1 LSQVVSQNF
10 DYFMKLPKNIYFC
23 SFAFLLILITAAPSW
38 ADENNP
44 SPWKKFS
51 VDFGF
56 FYPIFNT
63 GARLDSKT
71 LGKGTDIDLEN
82 DLDFDTELSLFR
94 AEAQW
99 RFFPKH
105 RLEFTYYNIS
115 RDSSVFL
122 GRTLQFGDRTF
133 TVGATVSADT
143 DIQIFKL
150 AYTWSFLQTNKYEV
164 GISLGAD
171 LMDIKTS
178 ISTPIIGEESEALIA
193 PLPVLGLRAAYA
205 FNPNFVLNTSAD
217 FFYLEYEDFRG
228 RLLDINVNLEYYFWE
243 YFSLSIGYNF
253 FDVEVAYQ
261 SDRRDL
267 DVGYLFHGPKA
278 AVKLYF

>member
-1 LSQVVSQNF
+1 MH
-10 DYFMKLPKNIYFC
+10 MKSSKNNCIYG
-23 SFAFLLILITAAPSW
+23 FAFLLILVTAAPSW
-38 ADENNP
+38 ADENKP

-51 VDFGF
+51 ADFGF

-63 GARLDSKT
+63 GVRLDSKI
-71 LGKGTDIDLEN
+71 LGRGTEIDGED
-82 DLDFDTELSLFR
+82 DLNLKTELSLFR

-105 RLEFTYYNIS
+105 RLEFTYYDIS

-133 TVGATVSADT
+133 TVGATIRSEI
-143 DIQIFKL
+143 DIQIFKV
-150 AYTWSFLQTNKYEV
+150 AYTWSFLQTSDYEL

-178 ISTPIIGEESEALIA
+178 ISAPIIGEESEAIIA

-205 FNPNFVLNTSAD
+205 FNPNFILNTSAD
-217 FFYLEYEDFRG
+217 FFYLEYEEYMG
-228 RLLDINVNLEYYFWE
+228 RLLDVNVNFEYYFWDH
-243 YFSLSIGYNF
+243 FSLSIGYNF
-253 FDVEVAYQ
+253 FDVEVTYE

-267 DVGYLFHGPKA
+267 DFGYSFHGPKA
-278 AVKLYF
+278 SAKIYF

>member
-1 LSQVVSQNF
+1 MPVSYSYLSKT
-10 DYFMKLPKNIYFC
+10 MKSSKNICVYGIMLLLT
-23 SFAFLLILITAAPSW
+23 FATAASSW
-38 ADENNP
+38 ADENKS

-63 GARLDSKT
+63 EVRLDSKT
-71 LGKGTDIDLEN
+71 LGRGTDIDGED
-82 DLDFDTELSLFR
+82 DLNLKTELSLFR

-105 RLEFTYYNIS
+105 RLEFTYYDIS
-115 RDSSVFL
+115 RDASVFL

-133 TVGATVSADT
+133 TIGTTIRSDT
-143 DIQIFKL
+143 NIQIFKI
-150 AYTWSFLQTNKYEV
+150 AYTWSFLQTQDYEL

-171 LMDIKTS
+171 LMDIETS
-178 ISTPIIGEESEALIA
+178 ISAPIIGDESEALIA

-205 FNPNFVLNTSAD
+205 FSPNFVLNTSAD
-217 FFYLEYEDFRG
+217 FFYLEYEEFKG
-228 RLLDINVNLEYYFWE
+228 RLLDVNFNLEYYFLE
-243 YFSLSIGYNF
+243 YLSLSIGYNF
-253 FDVEVAYQ
+253 FDVEVTYE

-267 DVGYLFHGPKA
+267 DFGYLFHGPKA
-278 AVKLYF
+278 AVKIYF

>member
-1 LSQVVSQNF
+1 MP
-10 DYFMKLPKNIYFC
+10 MKSSKNICIYGIVL
-23 SFAFLLILITAAPSW
+23 LLILITPAISW
-38 ADENNP
+38 ATDDAP

-63 GARLDSKT
+63 GIRLDSKT
-71 LGKGTDIDLEN
+71 FGKGTDIDGEK
-82 DLDFDTELSLFR
+82 DLDLDTELSLFR

-133 TVGATVSADT
+133 TVGATISADT
-143 DIQIFKL
+143 DIQIIKL
-150 AYTWSFLQTNKYEV
+150 AYTWSFLQTPDYEL

-178 ISTPIIGEESEALIA
+178 LSAPIIGEESEALIA

-205 FNPNFVLNTSAD
+205 FDPNFVLNTSAD

-243 YFSLSIGYNF
+243 HFSLSVGYNF
-253 FDVEVAYQ
+253 FDVEVAYE
-261 SDRRDL
+261 SDRRNL
-267 DVGYLFHGPKA
+267 DFGYLFHGPKA
-278 AVKLYF
+278 SAKIYF

>member
-1 LSQVVSQNF
+1 
-10 DYFMKLPKNIYFC
+10 MKRFLK
-23 SFAFLLILITAAPSW
+23 SFAYLKNFYSWGVAVLLIFITASHSL
-38 ADENNP
+38 ADENNS

-63 GARLDSKT
+63 GVRLDSNT

-82 DLDFDTELSLFR
+82 DLNLESELSLFR

-99 RFFPKH
+99 RFFSRH

-115 RDSSVFL
+115 RDASVFL

-133 TVGATVSADT
+133 TVGTTVSSDT

-150 AYTWSFLQTNKYEV
+150 AYTWSFLQTRNYEV

-178 ISTPIIGEESEALIA
+178 ISAPIIGEESEALIA

-243 YFSLSIGYNF
+243 YLSLSVGYNF
-253 FDVEVAYQ
+253 FDVEVAYE

-267 DVGYLFHGPKA
+267 DFGYLFHGPKA
-278 AVKLYF
+278 ALKFYF

>member
-1 LSQVVSQNF
+1 MKVS
-10 DYFMKLPKNIYFC
+10 KIICIYGI
-23 SFAFLLILITAAPSW
+23 AFLLTFITPAVSSAA
-38 ADENNP
+38 DNTP

-63 GARLDSKT
+63 GVRLDSKT
-71 LGKGTDIDLEN
+71 LGRGTDIDGEK
-82 DLDFDTELSLFR
+82 DLNLDSELSLFR

-133 TVGATVSADT
+133 TIGATIRSEVDM
-143 DIQIFKL
+143 QIFKI
-150 AYTWSFLQTNKYEV
+150 AYTWSFLQTSDYEL
-164 GISLGAD
+164 GISIGAD
-171 LMDIKTS
+171 LMDIKS
-178 ISTPIIGEESEALIA
+178 SLSAPIIGEESEALIA

-205 FNPNFVLNTSAD
+205 FNPDLVLNTSAD
-217 FFYLEYEDFRG
+217 FFYMEYEDFKG
-228 RLLDINVNLEYYFWE
+228 RLLDINVNLEYYFLE
-243 YFSLSIGYNF
+243 HFSLAIGYNF
-253 FDVEVAYQ
+253 FDVEVTYE
-261 SDRRDL
+261 SDRRNL
-267 DVGYLFHGPKA
+267 EFGYLFHGPKA
-278 AVKLYF
+278 SAKIYF

>member
-1 LSQVVSQNF
+1 
-10 DYFMKLPKNIYFC
+10 MKMPKNICLC
-23 SFAFLLILITAAPSW
+23 SFAFLLILVTGAPSW

-63 GARLDSKT
+63 GVRLDSKT
-71 LGKGTDIDLEN
+71 LGKGTEIDGEN
-82 DLDFDTELSLFR
+82 DLDLDTELSLFR
-94 AEAQW
+94 AEVQW

-105 RLEFTYYNIS
+105 RLELSYYNIS

-122 GRTLQFGDRTF
+122 GKTLQFGDRTF
-133 TVGATVSADT
+133 TVGTTISADT
-143 DIQIFKL
+143 EIQIIKL
-150 AYTWSFLQTNKYEV
+150 AYTWSFLQTQNYEM

-171 LMDIKTS
+171 LMDLKAS
-178 ISTPIIGEESEALIA
+178 LSAPIIGEESEALIV

-217 FFYLEYEDFRG
+217 FFYIEYEEFKG
-228 RLLDINVNLEYYFWE
+228 RLLDVNLNLEYYFLK
-243 YFSLSIGYNF
+243 YLSLSVGYNF
-253 FDVEVAYQ
+253 FDVKVTYEG
-261 SDRRDL
+261 DRTDL
-267 DVGYLFHGPKA
+267 DFGYLFHGPKA
-278 AVKLYF
+278 AIKFYF

>member
-1 LSQVVSQNF
+1 MSKTIFVYGIAILFTFITPAVS
-10 DYFMKLPKNIYFC
+10 
-23 SFAFLLILITAAPSW
+23 SAA
-38 ADENNP
+38 ENDP

-63 GARLDSKT
+63 GIRLDSKT
-71 LGKGTDIDLEN
+71 LGRGTEIDGEQDLDLE
-82 DLDFDTELSLFR
+82 TELSIFR

-99 RFFPKH
+99 RFSPKH

-115 RDSSVFL
+115 RDASVFI

-133 TVGATVSADT
+133 TFGTTIRSEVDM
-143 DIQIFKL
+143 QIFKI
-150 AYTWSFLQTNKYEV
+150 AYTWSFLQTSDYEL
-164 GISLGAD
+164 GISIGAD

-178 ISTPIIGEESEALIA
+178 LSAPIIGEESEALIA

-217 FFYLEYEDFRG
+217 FFYMEYEEFKG
-228 RLLDINVNLEYYFWE
+228 RLLDINVNLEYYFVE
-243 YFSLSIGYNF
+243 YFSLSLGYNF
-253 FDVEVAYQ
+253 FDVEVTYE
-261 SDRRDL
+261 SDRRNL
-267 DVGYLFHGPKA
+267 DFGYLFHGPKA
-278 AVKLYF
+278 SAKIFF